1 MEVGGVSTK
10 QRPPQAPARG
20 VLSRPSAQPVQD
32 PVFRDTIARVAPP
45 GFIRIPASFRELEP
59 SYRAAHPDGVA
70 RGKRSN
76 IIR

>member
-1 MEVGGVSTK
+1 MSYPGRLRSLILASTQGG
-10 QRPPQAPARG
+10 
-20 VLSRPSAQPVQD
+20 VQD

-76 IIR
+76 MIR